1 MEYISLSK
9 AAALIGKSK
18 STVLQYIRNGK
29 LKAEKNDRGI
39 YNISTDDLFLAF
51 LPNTSERTEKQ
62 PSERNI
68 DVAILQ
74 EKLAS
79 EQVARKLI
87 ENERDF
93 LREQLKEAGEERRM
107 LNHKLSLL
115 EGKRS
120 EPDFEPVIVV
130 TEKSNLLWR
139 KIFKKSVTYLN
150 DII

>member
-1 MEYISLSK
+1 MEYISLSQ
-9 AAALIGKSK
+9 AAILIGKSK
-18 STVLQYIRNGK
+18 STVLEYIRNGK
-29 LKAEKNDRGI
+29 LKADKNEKGI
-39 YNISTDDLFLAF
+39 YNISKDDLFLAF
-51 LPNTSERTEKQ
+51 SSNASERTEKQ
-62 PSERNI
+62 PSERHI
-68 DVAILQ
+68 AIALLQ
-74 EKLAS
+74 EKIAS
-79 EQVARKLI
+79 EQALRKSI

-93 LREQLKEAGEERRM
+93 LREQLQKAGEERRM

>member
-74 EKLAS
+74 EKIAS
-79 EQVARKLI
+79 EQALRKSI

-93 LREQLKEAGEERRM
+93 LREQLQKAGEERRM

-130 TEKSNLLWR
+130 TKKSNLLWR